1 MSEVYKIITDRIL
14 AELDKGTVPW
24 QRGWSS
30 NRYFAR
36 NIVSGD
42 VYQGTNLFL
51 LNFVERYESPI
62 WMTYKQAQDLGGNVK
77 KGEQS
82 SKVVYFKMLDKKDKA
97 GIPLLNTQGKEVKIP
112 MIRYSNVFNF
122 SQIEG
127 VTLPQKFEKFALDER
142 RNPIEKAEEIIKK
155 CSTPI
160 KHGFAGAAYI
170 KNSDYIEMPNQAS
183 FKSPELYYKT
193 LFHELTHAT
202 AHKLNREITG
212 DKSNPVYAKEELI
225 AELGSCFLMA
235 EAGLENK
242 TPIEN
247 SASYIDGWRKRL
259 SDDPKLIVQ
268 ASSEAQ
274 KATNFILGR
283 QVNYE
288 AKNEPTFELSAEP
301 PVSVTPRVARKEPSV
316 KQTPAIR
323 RGKR

>member
-24 QRGWSS
+24 QKSWSS

-36 NIVSGD
+36 NFVSGD
-42 VYQGTNLFL
+42 IYQGTNLFM
-51 LNFVERYESPI
+51 LNFVERYESPL

-82 SKVVYFKMLDKKDKA
+82 SKVVYFKLLDKDKE
-97 GIPLLNTQGKEVKIP
+97 GMPLTNSKGLEVKIP

-122 SQIEG
+122 SQVEG
-127 VTLPQKFEKFALDER
+127 VPLPEKFQKFALDET
-142 RNPIEKAEEIIKK
+142 RNPIDAAEEIVKK
-155 CSTPI
+155 CGTPV
-160 KHGFAGAAYI
+160 KHGFSGAAYI
-170 KNSDYIEMPNQAS
+170 PNADYIEMPNQAS
-183 FKSPELYYKT
+183 FKTPELYYKT
-193 LFHELTHAT
+193 LFHEMTHAT
-202 AHKLNREITG
+202 APKLKREITG
-212 DKSNPVYAKEELI
+212 DKSNPAYAKEELI

-247 SASYIDGWRKRL
+247 SASYIAAWRKRL

-283 QVNYE
+283 KVSYE
-288 AKNEPTFELSAEP
+288 VQNEPTFELSAEP
-301 PVSVTPRVARKEPSV
+301 PVSVTPRVARKAPTV
-316 KQTPAIR
+316 KKATAIR
-323 RGKR
+323 RGL